1 MSYYSGQHGQLYIG
15 GSSTAAAAVKQWS
28 LNSSMSPLDN
38 TSLEQ
43 TDTTFI
49 SGLRTT
55 TGSCSLFYYDDGTKN
70 DARDLIEML
79 IKQRSSGAVP
89 GVAAETEQTTLK
101 LKINDGSTNGRYIT
115 VDCLLTSAAMTM
127 AVGEVLSAEVSF
139 QVIGAPVAVEL

>member
-1 MSYYSGQHGQLYIG
+1 M
-15 GSSTAAAAVKQWS
+15 
-28 LNSSMSPLDN
+28 
-38 TSLEQ
+38 
-43 TDTTFI
+43 
-49 SGLRTT
+49 TT
-55 TGSCSLFYYDDGTKN
+55 TGSCSYNYYDDGTKK
-70 DARDLIEML
+70 DARDKIKML

-115 VDCLLTSAAMTM
+115 VNCLLTSAAMTM